1 MQDQLIIGKNRG
13 SNKFFNKEIGSFIG
27 LGLVILLGFGIYFL
41 LNKIQ
46 ITSNWLAYDFIVKN
60 INTNVFYKV
69 IWAIKDFT
77 EPQFYAGVLA
87 SLGVILGGII
97 AWRLDVRKSRFSGF
111 DICYGSNMF
120 PWILASQLISLTLT
134 IFVFNFTSH
143 FSTGEYSWLPTFIT
157 IVAVPPSLM
166 LIYGPSYKSLFTVS
180 ILGALVSFPTAFF
193 IMNKI
198 IPLLDIPGVVG
209 NVLTMAITG
218 IVIGE
223 VCKELPWMEHVP
235 FNHINKGAK
244 EMTEED
250 QLEEMSTPIWFVRR
264 VLADFS
270 EPQFYGNEVASLF
283 LILGVCI
290 DWILNNAHGA
300 SGSGAIPAILLSQF
314 IGSGIGVFLYFDKF
328 VKKGWYATYVPVVSV
343 GPACVLM
350 FGTTIPVAVFSGVL
364 GGIIGAPVA
373 EYFTNKLPSHI
384 HGTVASVMSMALCTT
399 IVAIVIEALPWF

>member
-1 MQDQLIIGKNRG
+1 MQDQVFIDKKKD
-13 SNKFFNKEIGSFIG
+13 SSKFFHKEIGSFIG
-27 LGLVILLGFGIYFL
+27 LGLIVFLGFGFYFL

-46 ITSNWLAYDFIVKN
+46 ITSNWLSYDFIVKN
-60 INTNVFYKV
+60 VNTNVFYKV

-77 EPQFYAGVLA
+77 EPQFYAGVFA

-157 IVAVPPSLM
+157 IVGVPPSLM

-193 IMNKI
+193 IMTKI
-198 IPLLDIPGVVG
+198 NPLFDLPGVVG

-218 IVIGE
+218 IVIGQ
-223 VCKELPWMEHVP
+223 VCKVLPWMENVP
-235 FNHINKGAK
+235 LKLIDKSDK
-244 EMTEED
+244 EVTEED
-250 QLEEMSTPIWFVRR
+250 QVKKMSTPTWFVRR

-270 EPQFYGNEVASLF
+270 EAQFYGNEVASIF

-300 SGSGAIPAILLSQF
+300 SGSGAIPAIILSQF
-314 IGSGIGVFLYFDKF
+314 IASGVGVFLYFDKF
-328 VKKGWYATYVPVVSV
+328 VEKGWYATYVPVVSV

-350 FGTTIPVAVFSGVL
+350 FGATIPVALFAGAL

-373 EYFTNKLPSHI
+373 EYFTNKLPSYI
-384 HGTVASVMSMALCTT
+384 HGTVGNVMSMALCTM